1 MPRGTPLYGQPAWWG
16 DDEADE
22 KSGCKPD
29 GKHEEK
35 MHEMGASGKSWCLP
49 FVIFFPFFKKIV
61 LFFFLCS
68 KVCMFQRVCID
79 ERLIKLLV

>member
-29 GKHEEK
+29 SKHEEK
-35 MHEMGASGKSWCLP
+35 MHETGASGK
-49 FVIFFPFFKKIV
+49 FVA
-61 LFFFLCS
+61 LFW
-68 KVCMFQRVCID
+68 
-79 ERLIKLLV
+79 

>member
-29 GKHEEK
+29 SKHEEK
-35 MHEMGASGKSWCLP
+35 IQETGASGKS
-49 FVIFFPFFKKIV
+49 VI
-61 LFFFLCS
+61 LFLWGLCS
-68 KVCMFQRVCID
+68 
-79 ERLIKLLV
+79 LVKYIHS

>member
-29 GKHEEK
+29 SKHEEK
-35 MHEMGASGKSWCLP
+35 MHETGASGK
-49 FVIFFPFFKKIV
+49 FVA
-61 LFFFLCS
+61 LFWWVFSSFLYIYS
-68 KVCMFQRVCID
+68 
-79 ERLIKLLV
+79 